1 MDRYNLILI
10 IFFISINTFAQK
22 QDYVWTFGIDQ
33 SSEPGIQ
40 GMQIDYKDSVFQ
52 VNQVDMPHGNL
63 ASHASICDADGNLLF
78 YTNGCAIINRHQQ
91 VMPHGDT
98 LNHDRWKE
106 VLNWDDCDYGY
117 PSQQNDVII
126 PDPASNSGYYLIH
139 KPWIYNGQFRPSS
152 LELWVSYIDMTL
164 DDGLGDVVYFDS
176 VIFEGDLLAS
186 YLEVIPHTNGS
197 DWWLIQPV
205 VEDSLFL
212 TYLIDDIGFH
222 RMADQNTHKYYNR
235 HRSSASGTARFSP
248 DGTKYAI
255 YNYYQNISLFNFD
268 RNTGLLTHE
277 REIVVV
283 QNPPTTP
290 GAQFGSVEWSPN
302 SRFLYVTNPD
312 SLLQVDLWESDPHE
326 GIRLIDV
333 YDGTAN
339 PFANTFYLQTLG
351 PDCRIYISS
360 TNGTYSYHV
369 INKPNELGLACD
381 FQQNGIQL
389 PQPHGSAN
397 VPLFPRFRVDEE
409 EKCDPKYS
417 SIFGNWVYYRRDLEV
432 YPNPAQNFIYLEIPN
447 GIGEA
452 ELMVYDNT
460 GRIWLSDIIESA
472 VIKKTI
478 NIADYPAGIYHV
490 EVIPINNP
498 ERILYGRQ
506 IVKTE

>member
-1 MDRYNLILI
+1 MVRYNLILVI
-10 IFFISINTFAQK
+10 LFISINTFAQK

-33 SSEPGIQ
+33 SPEPGIQ
-40 GMQIDYKDSVFQ
+40 GMQIDFKDSIFQ
-52 VNQVDMPHGNL
+52 VNQVNMAHGNL
-63 ASHASICDADGNLLF
+63 DSHASICDSAGNLLF
-78 YTNGCAIINRHQQ
+78 YTNGCSMINRNKEL
-91 VMPHGDT
+91 MPHGDT
-98 LNHDRWKE
+98 LNHNVFKE
-106 VLNWDDCDYGY
+106 LLNWDNCDIGY
-117 PSQQNDVII
+117 PGIQNDVILS
-126 PDPASNSGYYLIH
+126 DPGYSDGYYLIH
-139 KPWIYNGQFRPSS
+139 KPQILDPPFQDITV
-152 LELWVSYIDMTL
+152 ELWVTYIDMSL
-164 DDGLGDVVYFDS
+164 DGGLGDVVFFDS
-176 VIFEGDLLAS
+176 VIFAGNILSA
-186 YLEVIPHTNGS
+186 YLEAIPHANGL
-197 DWWLIQPV
+197 DWWLLQPV

-212 TYLIDDIGFH
+212 TYLIDDTGFH
-222 RMADQNTHKYYNR
+222 RMADQNTHKYFNEF
-235 HRSSASGTARFSP
+235 RSSASGTARFSP

-255 YNYYQNISLFNFD
+255 YYYYDNIQLYDFD
-268 RNTGLLTHE
+268 RSTGLLRNHQ
-277 REIVVV
+277 EIVVFS
-283 QNPPTTP
+283 NPDV
-290 GAQFGSVEWSPN
+290 ASIKFGSIEWSPN
-302 SRFLYVTNPD
+302 SRFLYVTNRD

-432 YPNPAQNFIYLEIPN
+432 YPNPAQDFIYLEIPN

-452 ELMVYDNT
+452 ELMVYDNS
-460 GRIWLSDIIESA
+460 GRTWLSDVVRSN

-478 NIADYPAGIYHV
+478 NISDFPCGIYHV
-490 EVIPINNP
+490 EIIPINNP
-498 ERILYGRQ
+498 ERILYGGQ
-506 IVKTE
+506 IVKGE